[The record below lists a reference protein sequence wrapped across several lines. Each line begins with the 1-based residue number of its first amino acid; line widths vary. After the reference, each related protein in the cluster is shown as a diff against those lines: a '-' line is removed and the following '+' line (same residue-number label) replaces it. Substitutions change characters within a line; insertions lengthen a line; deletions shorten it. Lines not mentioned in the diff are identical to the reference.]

1 MTDFTL
7 RSADKA
13 DVPALFALEV
23 SIFPSDRLTPRSF
36 RRIVGSAS
44 AACRV
49 AVAADR
55 LAGYH
60 VVLFRRGSAA
70 ARLYSIAVAPAF
82 RGQGLAALLM
92 NDAETA
98 ARQRGSRRLRLE
110 VRADNAGAIRLY
122 ERLGYHAFG
131 RIAGYYSDGAAA
143 VRYERNLDG
152 AEKNLSSSAAED
164 RSSRD
169 SDATLAYMNQS
180 VRPDFASAVRAEA
193 PRGSFRPPHR

>member
-7 RSADKA
+7 RPADKA

-23 SIFPSDRLTPRSF
+23 SIFASDRLTPRSF

-49 AVAADR
+49 ALAADR

-60 VVLFRRGSAA
+60 VVLFRRGAAA
-70 ARLYSIAVAPAF
+70 ARLYSIAVAPEF
-82 RGQGLAALLM
+82 RGQGLAAVLM
-92 NDAETA
+92 SDAETI
-98 ARQRGSRRLRLE
+98 ARQRGARRLRLE

-131 RIAGYYSDGAAA
+131 RVAGYYSDGATA
-143 VRYERNLDG
+143 VRYERNVGDP
-152 AEKNLSSSAAED
+152 EKNLSSSAAED

-169 SDATLAYMNQS
+169 SRVTLQYMNQP
-180 VRPDFASAVRAEA
+180 VRPDLAAAVRAEA